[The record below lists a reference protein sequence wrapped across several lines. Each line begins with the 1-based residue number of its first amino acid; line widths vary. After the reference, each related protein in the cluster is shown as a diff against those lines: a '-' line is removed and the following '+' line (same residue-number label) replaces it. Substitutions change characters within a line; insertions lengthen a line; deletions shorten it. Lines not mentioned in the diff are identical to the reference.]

1 MLELHA
7 ADLLERQ
14 SASAISL
21 SALTV
26 DRSSE
31 RVFRRSFPVEDLGV
45 QRMVRATGMRFALRT
60 DLSRYYQA
68 IYTHSI
74 PWAIHGKST
83 AKANRG
89 HALYGNLID
98 ACVRNSQ
105 DQQTLG
111 IPIGPRSSDLI
122 AETIGAALD
131 RELQERLGSLR
142 GTRYIDDF
150 HLYFRFLKLRSDN
163 LSLRV
168 SSGK

>member
-1 MLELHA
+1 MYFA
-7 ADLLERQ
+7 ALFLLKTWGFNAWYEPPGCD
-14 SASAISL
+14 SH
-21 SALTV
+21 
-26 DRSSE
+26 SE
-31 RVFRRSFPVEDLGV
+31 QTFLVTTRP
-45 QRMVRATGMRFALRT
+45 
-60 DLSRYYQA
+60 

-83 AKANRG
+83 AKANLG